1 MGPELIKACADQAD
15 KFTATVALK
24 VGFMKENAKP
34 AGGFIGPCVIRSAT
48 GVCLSLLS
56 SDGVIDYRAPAT
68 IEPGES
74 ASFLGPHPSRFPRG
88 TIYEVQVFEGPFTTD
103 VGGAGGTRPPAL
115 TSRSRGF
122 S

>member
-1 MGPELIKACADQAD
+1 
-15 KFTATVALK
+15 
-24 VGFMKENAKP
+24 MKENAKP

-74 ASFLGPHPSRFPRG
+74 ASFLGPHPSRFTRG

-103 VGGAGGTRPPAL
+103 RRWGRGWNAPTPAL